1 MSHNVTLRPSGRTFV
16 VESDETVLDAA
27 LRQGLAL
34 QYGCRGGACGA
45 CKGSILEGVVGYDD
59 DPMAL
64 SEDDVEEGLLLTCLA
79 KAQSDLVL
87 EVDLIEAVGEIKVQ
101 TLPSKIKLK
110 QPLSSDV
117 IRLGLTL
124 PEDARM
130 QFLAGQYV
138 DFLLDDGSRRAFS
151 IANAPHDDAML
162 EFHVR
167 HVDGGR
173 FTEQLFNEMP
183 VGTLIR
189 IEGPHGG
196 FFVRE
201 GSERPMIMLAT
212 GTGFGPIKGII
223 EHLIAEGST
232 RPIYLYWGAER
243 AEGLYMAELAQQWDS
258 QYDHIHF
265 RPVFSAADAIG
276 ERKGHVQDAVVADL
290 GSLADYEVYACG
302 NPIMVKAAS
311 ELLLTHGVSTDHF
324 FSDAFEFSASLS

>member
-138 DFLLDDGSRRAFS
+138 DCYRR
-151 IANAPHDDAML
+151 
-162 EFHVR
+162 
-167 HVDGGR
+167 
-173 FTEQLFNEMP
+173 
-183 VGTLIR
+183 
-189 IEGPHGG
+189 
-196 FFVRE
+196 
-201 GSERPMIMLAT
+201 
-212 GTGFGPIKGII
+212 II
-223 EHLIAEGST
+223 ES
-232 RPIYLYWGAER
+232 R
-243 AEGLYMAELAQQWDS
+243 
-258 QYDHIHF
+258 
-265 RPVFSAADAIG
+265 
-276 ERKGHVQDAVVADL
+276 
-290 GSLADYEVYACG
+290 
-302 NPIMVKAAS
+302 
-311 ELLLTHGVSTDHF
+311 
-324 FSDAFEFSASLS
+324 